1 MIAFIIIAGVVERA
15 KGHLPCGVGFQ
26 PFHFLDR
33 EYLIIQRMGS
43 VHHQMLFR
51 RAVRDIDPGGDA
63 GKQVDN
69 RGTKQAELCR
79 IRLVDQPV
87 RRQAIQQDNNLRHAA
102 VNFL

>member
-1 MIAFIIIAGVVERA
+1 MWCQFPA
-15 KGHLPCGVGFQ
+15 LPL
-26 PFHFLDR
+26 PDR
-33 EYLIIQRMGS
+33 EHLIIQRMGS

-69 RGTKQAELCR
+69 RGTEQTELCR
-79 IRLVDQPV
+79 VCLVDQPV
-87 RRQAIQQDNNLRHAA
+87 RRQAIQQDNNLRHAT